1 MEVHGMKNCRW
12 AGWLTGGVN
21 GDPMDGMYL
30 SAWEIA
36 REPVD
41 NAPTVVWVF
50 HPFIFEQ
57 NKIFIINLTPLLRC
71 GTP

>member
-1 MEVHGMKNCRW
+1 
-12 AGWLTGGVN
+12 
-21 GDPMDGMYL
+21 MDGMYL

-71 GTP
+71 GPP